1 MDIVK
6 LKKILGNYYME
17 SITIQEAVDAIL
29 KLEEESIEPYTAENH
44 PMKEFIEKY
53 GHLPTL

>member
-1 MDIVK
+1 MDRVK
-6 LKKILGNYYME
+6 LKKILSAYYLE
-17 SITIQEAVDAIL
+17 RIKLDEAADAIIEL
-29 KLEEESIEPYTAENH
+29 MDEPYTAENH